1 MSYGPNPWQQAHWD
15 WRAAG
20 NFICGGAGA
29 GLVIFTVLS
38 GLQGLAATLAIVAGL
53 GLVGLGLL
61 CVWLEIGRPLRA
73 LNVFVNLRSSWM
85 SREALVSVFLFALGL
100 GLAAGVK
107 SWAAPVVIAAVA
119 FIYCQARIVQA
130 ARGIPAWREPLTV
143 PLLITTGL
151 AEGAGL
157 FWLVVAWQGAGG
169 TLLAS
174 LFALLVLARWGLWR
188 AWRSRVA
195 TVSAPRAL
203 AQLHRVGPA
212 FQWIGTVVPL
222 VLAVVAATGLLP
234 AAWISVLLAGAG
246 LGVAATGAWFKFTL
260 ITRAAFNQGF
270 ALARLPVRGV
280 PH

>member
-29 GLVIFTVLS
+29 GLVIFSVLS

-85 SREALVSVFLFALGL
+85 SREALVSVFLFALGM

-107 SWAAPVVIAAVA
+107 SWAVPVVIAAVA

-157 FWLVVAWQGAGG
+157 FWLAVAWQGAGG

-174 LFALLVLARWGLWR
+174 LFALLVLARWVIWR
-188 AWRSRVA
+188 AWRRRVA

-212 FQWIGTVVPL
+212 LQWIGTVLPL

-234 AAWISVLLAGAG
+234 VAWAPVLLVAAG

>member
-157 FWLVVAWQGAGG
+157 S
-169 TLLAS
+169 AS
-174 LFALLVLARWGLWR
+174 
-188 AWRSRVA
+188 
-195 TVSAPRAL
+195 
-203 AQLHRVGPA
+203 
-212 FQWIGTVVPL
+212 
-222 VLAVVAATGLLP
+222 
-234 AAWISVLLAGAG
+234 
-246 LGVAATGAWFKFTL
+246 GVA
-260 ITRAAFNQGF
+260 
-270 ALARLPVRGV
+270 P
-280 PH
+280 